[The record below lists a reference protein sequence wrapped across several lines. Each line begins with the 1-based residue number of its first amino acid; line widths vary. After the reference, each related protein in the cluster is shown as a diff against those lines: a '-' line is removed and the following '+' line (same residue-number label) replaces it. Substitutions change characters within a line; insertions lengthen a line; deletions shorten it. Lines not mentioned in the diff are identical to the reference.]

1 MLVRHR
7 WRQSRRLEGRYRRPT
22 RGTLKTGGIAVALYG
37 CMATKRSGGK
47 RDTVRTRTATSYAKR
62 TARGRFKEMDEK
74 GRSLKA
80 DRRGKAKRKV
90 RSGYGDRGD
99 RAA

>member
-1 MLVRHR
+1 MVSAFALAGIPVAAD
-7 WRQSRRLEGRYRRPT
+7 SVLMAKKRRSSQKRETIR
-22 RGTLKTGGIAVALYG
+22 
-37 CMATKRSGGK
+37 TKR
-47 RDTVRTRTATSYAKR
+47 ATLYAKR

-80 DRRGKAKRKV
+80 DRRRKAKTKV

>member
-1 MLVRHR
+1 MLLRHR
-7 WRQSRRLEGRYRRPT
+7 
-22 RGTLKTGGIAVALYG
+22 
-37 CMATKRSGGK
+37 CMATKKRSAGK
-47 RDTVRTRTATSYAKR
+47 RDTVRTKRATFYAKR

-80 DRRGKAKRKV
+80 DRRRRAKKTV
-90 RSGYGDRGD
+90 RSGHGDQGDRRRR